1 MQKQNGFIAI
11 SMVILL
17 VALVIA
23 ISTTVA
29 LLAVGEAE
37 SALTLTN
44 GESTLSFVEGCTE
57 DALLKARANTSYAGG
72 NITRPE
78 GTCTVTISKAGSI
91 WTLTVSTTATV
102 YVRTIQ
108 VVITQDGYGDTI
120 SSWSEI

>member
-1 MQKQNGFIAI
+1 
-11 SMVILL
+11 MVILL